1 MALSTHC
8 CLHRSSPPPTSSLVP
23 PPPKTAPMVRQ
34 EKGRPWQNQLVI
46 GMACVILGQE
56 IGGAIVVAGD
66 QEIALATGETP
77 HLAGKPIKNVQI
89 RWSEKRS
96 CPPWQA
102 NSLET
107 IVPENLPRPS
117 SRRRW
122 EIVGYSSRPAP
133 SVKYV
138 NKNIK
143 QCFSL

>member
-1 MALSTHC
+1 MAALSTNC
-8 CLHRSSPPPTSSLVP
+8 CLHHRSSPPPTSSLVP
-23 PPPKTAPMVRQ
+23 TPPKTAPIIVWEQ
-34 EKGRPWQNQLVI
+34 KGRPWQNQLVI
-46 GMACVILGQE
+46 GMACVILG
-56 IGGAIVVAGD
+56 GAIVVGD
-66 QEIALATGETP
+66 QEIAFAAGETP
-77 HLAGKPIKNVQI
+77 QLAGKPIKNVQI
-89 RWSEKRS
+89 RWSDKRS

>member
-1 MALSTHC
+1 MALSTNC
-8 CLHRSSPPPTSSLVP
+8 CLHLSSPPPTSNSVS

-34 EKGRPWQNQLVI
+34 QEGRPWQNQLVI
-46 GMACVILGQE
+46 GMASVILGQE
-56 IGGAIVVAGD
+56 IGGAIVVGD
-66 QEIALATGETP
+66 QEIALAAGETAQQ
-77 HLAGKPIKNVQI
+77 LAGKPRKNVQI

-117 SRRRW
+117 SSRRW
-122 EIVGYSSRPAP
+122 EIVGYSSQPAP

-138 NKNIK
+138 SKIK